1 MPSIS
6 LAAKACKG
14 LLRSMTLQAIGALG
28 TACSVVEGL
37 AVVPGQIDT
46 GPLHL
51 DETARLPHQVGEGR
65 ALGVVALDAHL
76 QRPQVPNP
84 APDSLRQGLTDLVR
98 YRHEYLSGDEKGESQ
113 VFLGRALTESEDTPT
128 ALLRTRSMRTCS
140 ASPDQGWE
148 RTTTRR

>member
-76 QRPQVPNP
+76 QRCPSLPDALMAKGAEEPVAEDLRLTLFVP
-84 APDSLRQGLTDLVR
+84 AEVLAAV
-98 YRHEYLSGDEKGESQ
+98 
-113 VFLGRALTESEDTPT
+113 
-128 ALLRTRSMRTCS
+128 
-140 ASPDQGWE
+140 
-148 RTTTRR
+148 